1 MKARRPDPFWKTT
14 PLAKMTPSQW
24 ESLCDGCAKCCL
36 HKIEDDE
43 TGEVHFTNLACRL
56 LDLDRCR
63 CKRYEERSRLVP
75 GCLTLTPQALAKAYW
90 LPSTCAYRLLAQ
102 GQDLPRWHPLV
113 SGHQETVEM
122 SGNSV
127 RGRVVNETED
137 DDWEHHLVDWVQ

>member
-1 MKARRPDPFWKTT
+1 MARRPDPFWKTT

-36 HKIEDDE
+36 HKVEDDE

-63 CKRYEERSRLVP
+63 CSRYEERSRLVP
-75 GCLTLTPQALAKAYW
+75 ECLTLTPQTLADPYW
-90 LPSTCAYRLLAQ
+90 LPTTCAYRLLAQ
-102 GQDLPRWHPLV
+102 GQDLPWWHPLV
-113 SGHQETVEM
+113 SGRQETVES

-127 RGRVVNETED
+127 RGRVVSETED
-137 DDWEHHLVDWVQ
+137 DDWEHHLVSWVR